1 MDDKADD
8 NLRTGPRQLLV
19 PFLCL
24 SSREAAPSGAT
35 PWGFRSAQNVIR
47 RRRRAGLWRPGA
59 WLPSKIWAETKAGGA
74 PSARS
79 RPRVR

>member
-8 NLRTGPRQLLV
+8 NLRTGPRQLLAS
-19 PFLCL
+19 FLCL

-47 RRRRAGLWRPGA
+47 RRRRAGLWRPEPKPRRA
-59 WLPSKIWAETKAGGA
+59 AHR
-74 PSARS
+74 AREA
-79 RPRVR
+79 VRGFV